1 MPIFMSIFITIVVG
15 ALSFLFG
22 VCITNAEWS
31 RKLDD
36 ITQKMLDKTEEELMK
51 IYEKDKVGRER

>member
-1 MPIFMSIFITIVVG
+1 MPIFMSIFIAIAVG
-15 ALSFLFG
+15 ALGFLIG
-22 VCITNAEWS
+22 VWITNIQWT

-51 IYEKDKVGRER
+51 IYEKRQGREEK

>member
-1 MPIFMSIFITIVVG
+1 MPIFMSIFITIIVG
-15 ALSFLFG
+15 VLSFLFG
-22 VCITNAEWS
+22 VYITNAEWT

-51 IYEKDKVGRER
+51 IYEKNKVERER

>member
-15 ALSFLFG
+15 ALSFLIG
-22 VCITNAEWS
+22 VCITNAEWT
-31 RKLDD
+31 RKLDN

>member
-15 ALSFLFG
+15 ELSFLIG
-22 VCITNAEWS
+22 VCVTNAEWT

>member
-1 MPIFMSIFITIVVG
+1 MSIFITIVVG
-15 ALSFLFG
+15 ALSFIIG
-22 VCITNAEWS
+22 VWITNVEWS

>member
-1 MPIFMSIFITIVVG
+1 MPIFMSIFITIAVG
-15 ALSFLFG
+15 VLSFLIG
-22 VCITNAEWS
+22 VWMTDIEWT

-36 ITQKMLDKTEEELMK
+36 MSKKMLDKTEEELMK